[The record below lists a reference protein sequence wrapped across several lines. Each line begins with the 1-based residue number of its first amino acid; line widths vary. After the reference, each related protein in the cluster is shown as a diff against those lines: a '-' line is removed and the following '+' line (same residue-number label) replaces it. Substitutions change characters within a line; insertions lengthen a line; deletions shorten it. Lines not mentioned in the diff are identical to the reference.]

1 MRLLTARK
9 SDGLDKSDKKRGK
22 KSPVLSRPS
31 FETLLFMDDP
41 FHEKMS
47 FAAAMLKVQHMPLL
61 SLFK

>member
-1 MRLLTARK
+1 MRLIAAWK
-9 SDGLDKSDKKRGK
+9 SDGLEKTDKKEL
-22 KSPVLSRPS
+22 KSPVL
-31 FETLLFMDDP
+31 TLLLMDDP

>member
-1 MRLLTARK
+1 MRLLAARK
-9 SDGLDKSDKKRGK
+9 SDGLGRVIKKGK
-22 KSPVLSRPS
+22 KSPVLSRSS